1 MEIAEAIMEVFSPS
15 SVTDWLFTLSVVL
28 LSVLCFFLVQKGGNR
43 AVLERA
49 TTPPSPPKLPI
60 IGNLHQLSKLPHRF
74 LWTLAQ
80 KHGSIMFLQLGSVPT
95 IVISSADMAEQV
107 LKTRDNCCCSRPSSP
122 GSKLLSYNFL
132 DVAFAPYSDHWKE
145 MRKLFHAELLSP
157 KRAESLWHAR
167 EVEVGRLI
175 SSISQASPLP
185 VDVTQ
190 KVFHLADGILGVFA
204 FGKSYEGKQFRNQ
217 KFHDV
222 LVEAMRVLEAFS
234 AEDFFPTGGWIIDA
248 MSGLRAKRKNC
259 FQNLDGYFQMVIDD
273 HLDPTRPK
281 PEQEDLVDVFIRFL
295 EDPKGPFQFTNDR
308 IKAMLMD
315 TFLAGTDTTALT
327 LEWTMSELMANPRVM
342 NKLQA
347 EVRSCI
353 GSKPRVERDDLKN
366 LKYSKMVIK
375 EALRKHTPIPL
386 LVPRETM
393 DYFKIHDKSSSR
405 EYDIYPGTRILVNA
419 WGIGRDP
426 KSWKD
431 PDVFYPERFEDCEIE
446 FYGKHFELLPFGGG
460 KRICPGVNMG
470 VNTVEFTL
478 ANLVYCFD
486 WELPNGMKI
495 EDLGKM

>member
-1 MEIAEAIMEVFSPS
+1 MAMEIAEAVMEVFSPS

-28 LSVLCFFLVQKGGNR
+28 LSVLCFFLVQKWGNR

-60 IGNLHQLSKLPHRF
+60 IGNLHQLSKLHHRS

-80 KHGSIMFLQLGSVPT
+80 KHGSIMFLQLGSIPT

-107 LKTRDNCCCSRPSSP
+107 LRTRDNCCCSRPSSP

-132 DVAFAPYSDHWKE
+132 DLAFAPYSDHWKE
-145 MRKLFHAELLSP
+145 MRKLFNAKLLSP

-175 SSISQASPLP
+175 SSISQDSPVP

-190 KVFHLADGILGVFA
+190 KVFHLADGILGAFA

-217 KFHDV
+217 KFYDV

-281 PEQEDLVDVFIRFL
+281 PEQEDLVDVFIRLL
-295 EDPKGPFQFTNDR
+295 EDPKGPFQ
-308 IKAMLMD
+308 IH
-315 TFLAGTDTTALT
+315 FLVAQT
-327 LEWTMSELMANPRVM
+327 LPAITLDWTMSELMANPMVM

-353 GSKPRVERDDLKN
+353 GSKPRVERDDLNN
-366 LKYSKMVIK
+366 LKYLKMVIK
-375 EALRKHTPIPL
+375 EALRKHAPIPL
-386 LVPRETM
+386 LIP
-393 DYFKIHDKSSSR
+393 
-405 EYDIYPGTRILVNA
+405 LNA

-426 KSWKD
+426 KIWKD

-460 KRICPGVNMG
+460 KRICPGANMG
-470 VNTVEFTL
+470 VITAEFTL

-486 WELPNGMKI
+486 WELPSGMRI
-495 EDLGKM
+495 EDLGLEEELGGITAGRKKPLCLVARRCGCSCTEPM